1 MDFDGV
7 LTDNRVIINND
18 GTESVICSRDDGYA
32 IEKIRE
38 LGIHTLILSREKNN
52 IILSRAKKLKTDII
66 RGEENKLAALKY
78 WCQAKKIKHEEVA
91 FIGND
96 TPDLEAL
103 KFVTYSFCPADSFS
117 KVKETVK
124 YVLKTKGG
132 HGCIREIY
140 ENYIKSE

>member
-7 LTDNRVIINND
+7 LTDNRVIINSD

-32 IEKIRE
+32 IEKIKG

-52 IILSRAKKLKTDII
+52 IVLRRAKKLKTDII
-66 RGEENKLAALKY
+66 KGEEDKLAALKY
-78 WCQAKKIKHEEVA
+78 WCQAKKIKHEDVA

-103 KFVTYSFCPADSFS
+103 KFVTYSFCPADSFREVR
-117 KVKETVK
+117 KAVK

-140 ENYIKSE
+140 EDYVKPG

>member
-7 LTDNRVIINND
+7 LTDNRVIINSD

-52 IILSRAKKLKTDII
+52 IVLSRAKKLKTDFI
-66 RGEENKLAALKY
+66 RGEENKLAALKH

-103 KFVTYSFCPADSFS
+103 KFVTYSFCPADSFCE
-117 KVKETVK
+117 VKKAVK

-140 ENYIKSE
+140 EDFVKPG

>member
-7 LTDNRVIINND
+7 LTDNRVIINSD

-32 IEKIRE
+32 IEKIKG

-52 IILSRAKKLKTDII
+52 IVLSRAKKLKTDII
-66 RGEENKLAALKY
+66 RGEEDKLAALKY
-78 WCQAKKIKHEEVA
+78 WCKSKKIKPEEIA

-96 TPDLEAL
+96 TPDLKAL
-103 KFVTYSFCPADSFS
+103 KFVTYSFCPADSFCEVR
-117 KVKETVK
+117 KAVK

-140 ENYIKSE
+140 EDYVKPG

>member
-52 IILSRAKKLKTDII
+52 IVLSRAKKLKTDFI
-66 RGEENKLAALKY
+66 RGEENKLAALKH

-103 KFVTYSFCPADSFS
+103 KFVTYSFCPADSFCE
-117 KVKETVK
+117 VKKAVK
-124 YVLKTKGG
+124 YVVKTKGG

-140 ENYIKSE
+140 EDFVKPG

>member
-52 IILSRAKKLKTDII
+52 IVLSRAKKLKTDFI
-66 RGEENKLAALKY
+66 RGEENKLAALKH

-103 KFVTYSFCPADSFS
+103 KFVTYSFCPADSFCE
-117 KVKETVK
+117 VKKAVK

-140 ENYIKSE
+140 EDFVKPG

>member
-7 LTDNRVIINND
+7 LTDNRVIINSD

-32 IEKIRE
+32 IEKIKG

-52 IILSRAKKLKTDII
+52 IVLRRAKKLKTDII
-66 RGEENKLAALKY
+66 KGEEDKLAALKY
-78 WCQAKKIKHEEVA
+78 WCKSKKIKPEEIA

-96 TPDLEAL
+96 TPDLKAL

-117 KVKETVK
+117 EVRESVK

-132 HGCIREIY
+132 HGCIREVY
-140 ENYIKSE
+140 EDYIK